1 MATRQEFCNKLLEYY
16 LAHSAYIGGANGQTL
31 FDLGIKGIVNCENGY
46 EGRNHANDLYR
57 DFSFIAKLCKEGCDL
72 SKSRGGDCSGI
83 NVGAMRELGIIPT
96 TADYRA
102 CEFQAAGTAVPL
114 DDLQPADFVFDKKKN
129 AAHMGTYIGD
139 GYVIESK
146 GRDVGVVKRKL
157 SEGSWVIGGRL
168 DWFDGDVPALKR
180 NLKYIPD
187 NLMKGEDVKQ
197 CQKRLKLKDC
207 DCGEIDGVFGKK
219 TQSAVSLFQLNHGLE
234 VDGVVGQKTWAK
246 LWE

>member
-1 MATRQEFCNKLLEYY
+1 MDSL
-16 LAHSAYIGGANGQTL
+16 
-31 FDLGIKGIVNCENGY
+31 
-46 EGRNHANDLYR
+46 
-57 DFSFIAKLCKEGCDL
+57 LCKEGCDL

-114 DDLQPADFVFDKKKN
+114 DALQLADFVFDKKKN
-129 AAHMGTYIGD
+129 ATHMGTYIGD

-157 SEGSWVIGGRL
+157 SEGSWVVGGHL
-168 DWFDGDVPALKR
+168 DWFDGDVPVLKR

-219 TQSAVSLFQLNHGLE
+219 TQSTVSLFQLNHNLE